1 MAMATE
7 VNAQPPAIR
16 PQPAQ
21 NVKLKFYHSI
31 GLETPQNSPFQET
44 STCGNADNSA
54 WSQRIQNV
62 STFQEELK
70 YDPYED
76 KRHRRDGGNKGGE
89 GNTGKKNKKALTF
102 DEKVEVVPIP
112 MRSEYS
118 NRVKSRLWSNAMEI
132 QENAARNSLE
142 FASEGYVA
150 HGCNFG
156 FEAYL
161 FLSRLL
167 LLSCLTESWVISF
180 LSYLQM
186 GLEKRFGRR
195 AHVCLCGNVG
205 VNPPLSLRT
214 SWLQVNFSCFGK
226 PS

>member
-142 FASEGYVA
+142 FASEGWDWRNVLEDEHMYVCVA
-150 HGCNFG
+150 TSELIHPCHYEPHGF
-156 FEAYL
+156 
-161 FLSRLL
+161 R
-167 LLSCLTESWVISF
+167 
-180 LSYLQM
+180 
-186 GLEKRFGRR
+186 
-195 AHVCLCGNVG
+195 
-205 VNPPLSLRT
+205 
-214 SWLQVNFSCFGK
+214 
-226 PS
+226 